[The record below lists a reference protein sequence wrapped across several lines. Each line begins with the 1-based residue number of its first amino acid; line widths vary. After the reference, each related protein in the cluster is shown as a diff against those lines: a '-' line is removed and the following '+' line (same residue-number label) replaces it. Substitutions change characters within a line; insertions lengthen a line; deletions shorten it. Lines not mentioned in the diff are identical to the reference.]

1 VRTKMNAQLGDGAPG
16 SAVQP
21 VPDRPPTTVD
31 SRRST
36 ADLVRGIAEDASTL
50 VRQQLL
56 LARQEL
62 TEGAT
67 VAAKGGAVLAA
78 AGVVGLFAFGFVLTT
93 LAWGIVDLGL
103 PRWAGFGIVAL
114 FLLIVAA
121 VLGLIGQRRFKQA
134 KLSPDRAQAEFKQ
147 ATSELVEGARTGAD
161 NVRAEAVATA
171 EAVKVGA
178 VTLPDRARTAATG
191 PAGAARGAAGGV
203 GAAAGGIVRRVR
215 ARLSRQGEAT
225 LPGSGRG
232 PGM

>member
-16 SAVQP
+16 SAAQP
-21 VPDRPPTTVD
+21 VPDRSATVVD

-36 ADLVRGIAEDASTL
+36 ADLVKGIAEDASTL

-67 VAAKGGAVLAA
+67 AAGKAGAVLAA
-78 AGVVGLFAFGFVLTT
+78 AGVVGLFALGFLLTT

-114 FLLIVAA
+114 VLVIVAA
-121 VLGLIGQRRFKQA
+121 VLGVIGQRRFAEA
-134 KLSPDRAQAEFKQ
+134 KLAPDRAQAELKQ

-191 PAGAARGAAGGV
+191 AADGARGAAGGA
-203 GAAAGGIVRRVR
+203 GAVAGRIARRVR
-215 ARLSRQGEAT
+215 ARLARQDEAT
-225 LPGSGRG
+225 LPGSGG
-232 PGM
+232 PGT

>member
-1 VRTKMNAQLGDGAPG
+1 MRTKTNAQLGGGAPG
-16 SAVQP
+16 SQAPP
-21 VPDRPPTTVD
+21 VPDQPSTTD
-31 SRRST
+31 GRRST

-50 VRQQLL
+50 VRQELL

-67 VAAKGGAVLAA
+67 TAAKAGAVLAA
-78 AGVVGLFAFGFVLTT
+78 AGVIGLFALGFVLTT

-114 FLLIVAA
+114 LLLIVTA
-121 VLGLIGQRRFKQA
+121 VLGLIGQRRFAKA
-134 KLSPDRAQAEFKQ
+134 KLRPDRARAEFKL
-147 ATSELVEGARTGAD
+147 ATSELVEGARIGAD

-178 VTLPDRARTAATG
+178 VTLPDRARTAA
-191 PAGAARGAAGGV
+191 AAGR
-203 GAAAGGIVRRVR
+203 IVRRVR
-215 ARLSRQGEAT
+215 ARLTRQNEAT

-232 PGM
+232 PGT